1 MSGWNRNGVVCFD
14 KGGRGP
20 PIVTV
25 GYRLVPKQEAIS
37 VSEEAIGW
45 VGPSN
50 DDIRGTAL
58 LCARQLQKA
67 GVVAKPQSH

>member
-25 GYRLVPKQEAIS
+25 GYRLVPKQEVIS
-37 VSEEAIGW
+37 VSKEAIGL

-50 DDIRGTAL
+50 DDIRRTAL
-58 LCARQLQKA
+58 LCARRLQK
-67 GVVAKPQSH
+67 GGRGRS